1 MKAVHTNPPGTEVD
15 KILTN
20 YHCSIVHAKRLHRA
34 NRVFFTTYSG
44 ISRNYSSKFKD
55 LLMACGVKI
64 EVHGSR
70 DVNAVLYELVIP
82 LPTVSSARGHG

>member
-1 MKAVHTNPPGTEVD
+1 
-15 KILTN
+15 
-20 YHCSIVHAKRLHRA
+20 
-34 NRVFFTTYSG
+34 
-44 ISRNYSSKFKD
+44 
-55 LLMACGVKI
+55 MACGVKI